1 MRATVAMVIQHCS
14 LIPVAAAAATLHAAH
29 NSPWTD
35 RHRKRERER
44 ERESNVHYPLQSI
57 PLLSPPCFPSSARQ
71 KTRDNTFATTKPLR
85 QDPATKKNPR
95 CYKKPT
101 TNPRLIRQNLPVS
114 KPPLLPKKPLRQTP
128 YDKPSSASAT
138 KLTLLQKNP
147 NDKFSQ
153 NKTTCNKNLNR
164 PCDKAHLHVCFNK
177 KSELMRMR
185 RATASV

>member
-1 MRATVAMVIQHCS
+1 MRLTIHLGQ
-14 LIPVAAAAATLHAAH
+14 
-29 NSPWTD
+29 TD
-35 RHRKRERER
+35 IERERER
-44 ERESNVHYPLQSI
+44 ERERATYIIPSNPSPYS
-57 PLLSPPCFPSSARQ
+57 PLLVFHRVHDKKPAIIPSQRQNPCD
-71 KTRDNTFATTKPLR
+71 KTPQRKKI
-85 QDPATKKNPR
+85 PAAI
-95 CYKKPT
+95 KKPT